1 MHQLRL
7 LSDAE
12 QVAEHLLTEIKSGH
26 FAAEF
31 PGAIKLSKKLGV
43 NHKTMESA
51 LQILEKKRIL
61 INNGTRKSR
70 TLNNKSITG
79 TENKCLRI
87 AILPIEKSD
96 ENVNYIIE
104 LKNLLEDNGHQPF
117 FTDKCLMGL
126 GMDINKISR
135 FIKKNKA
142 DAWIVNAASRE
153 VLQWFSSQNIR
164 TFALFGH
171 YLDGPIAAISPK
183 KSTAII
189 KATKHLVGLGHQRIS
204 LLCRKHLRSP
214 DPTPVVSAMLAEL
227 EKSGIKTSEF
237 NLPEW
242 EETKEGYNKILNS
255 LFKITPPTAII
266 ADEAFMYTAALQHLS
281 SIGLKVPKDVSLICT
296 DNDPNFEWCTPS
308 VSHIKWDT
316 RPVIRRII
324 RWANNI
330 SNGNNDIKQSVV
342 VADFVT
348 GQTIAPPPKGS

>member
-1 MHQLRL
+1 MY
-7 LSDAE
+7 
-12 QVAEHLLTEIKSGH
+12 
-26 FAAEF
+26 
-31 PGAIKLSKKLGV
+31 
-43 NHKTMESA
+43 
-51 LQILEKKRIL
+51 KR
-61 INNGTRKSR
+61 
-70 TLNNKSITG
+70 
-79 TENKCLRI
+79 
-87 AILPIEKSD
+87 
-96 ENVNYIIE
+96 
-104 LKNLLEDNGHQPF
+104 Q
-117 FTDKCLMGL
+117 
-126 GMDINKISR
+126 
-135 FIKKNKA
+135 
-142 DAWIVNAASRE
+142 
-153 VLQWFSSQNIR
+153 
-164 TFALFGH
+164 
-171 YLDGPIAAISPK
+171 
-183 KSTAII
+183 
-189 KATKHLVGLGHQRIS
+189 
-204 LLCRKHLRSP
+204 
-214 DPTPVVSAMLAEL
+214 EL

-281 SIGLKVPKDVSLICT
+281 SIGLRVPKDVSLICT